1 MTSVDKPRIQN
12 KAFPKGRLAIEARQ
26 PERTIGAPAKPRDMM
41 MTQDLRN
48 IAIIAHVDHGKTTLI
63 DSIMKQSGT
72 FRENQQVDERVM
84 DSGDLEK
91 ERGITILAKPTS
103 VNWKDTRINII
114 DTPGHADFGGE
125 VERVLGMADGVI
137 LLTDAAEGP
146 MPQTKFVLGK
156 ALKQGLRPIVIINKI
171 DRSDG
176 RPEEVV
182 EEVFD
187 LFVALDANEEQLD
200 FPILYASG
208 RDGWCVE
215 ELDDPRENLHPLL
228 DRIVAHVGAPVVDAD
243 APFAMLATLLDS
255 DPYLG
260 RCLVG
265 RVVQGT
271 ATVNAQVRAID
282 LDGKQVEAGRLTKL
296 LRFEGTDRVPVDA
309 VAAGDII
316 CVAGLAK
323 ASVSDTIGAPEVTV
337 PLKSTPIDPP
347 TMSVTITVNDSP
359 LAGREGKKVTSTV
372 IRERLLAEAETN
384 VAITF
389 AESGSKDAFE
399 IGGRGELQLGVL
411 IETMRREGFEMTV
424 SRPRVLFQT
433 DDAGQKLEPMEEVTI
448 DVDEEFSSAVVDSM
462 NQRKGEMLD
471 MRAAGAGKT
480 RIVFLAPSR
489 GLIGYQSRFLTQT
502 RGTGVLNRIFHSY
515 ASYKGDIVGRRNGA
529 LISTDSGV
537 AVAYALFNLQDRGLM
552 FVAPQTPVYQGMIV
566 GEHNR
571 NNDLEI
577 NVLKGKQLTN
587 VRASGSDEAVK
598 LTPPKRMSLEEMMAY
613 INEDELLEVTPENL
627 RLRKMYLN
635 PHERKRAARA

>member
-1 MTSVDKPRIQN
+1 MRRD
-12 KAFPKGRLAIEARQ
+12 PKN
-26 PERTIGAPAKPRDMM
+26 APILREMI
-41 MTQDLRN
+41 MTQELRN

-72 FRENQQVDERVM
+72 FRDNQHVDERVM

-103 VNWKDTRINII
+103 VQWKDVRINII

-125 VERVLGMADGVI
+125 VERVLDMADGVI

-156 ALKQGLRPIVIINKI
+156 ALKQGLRPMVIINKI
-171 DRSDG
+171 DRSDS
-176 RPEEVV
+176 RAEDVV
-182 EEVFD
+182 DEVFD

-215 ELDDPRENLHPLL
+215 DLEDERVNLHPLL
-228 DRIVAHVGAPVVDAD
+228 DRILTHVDCPDVDAQK
-243 APFAMLATLLDS
+243 PFAMLATLLDS

-260 RCLVG
+260 RCLIG
-265 RVVQGT
+265 RVIQG
-271 ATVNAQVRAID
+271 ATNVNASVRAIN
-282 LDGKQVEAGRLTKL
+282 LDGDTVETGRLTKL
-296 LRFEGTDRVPVDA
+296 LRFEGTQRVPVNE
-309 VAAGDII
+309 VSAGDII
-316 CVAGLAK
+316 CVAGLTK
-323 ASVSDTIGAPEVTV
+323 ASVSDTIGTPDITE
-337 PLKSTPIDPP
+337 PLSSTPIDPP

-389 AESGSKDAFE
+389 AESASKDAFE

-411 IETMRREGFEMTV
+411 IEQMRREGFEMTV

-433 DDAGQKLEPMEEVTI
+433 DEAGNRIEPMEEVTI
-448 DVDEEFSSAVVDSM
+448 DVDDEFSSTVVDSM
-462 NQRKGEMLD
+462 NRRKGEMLD

-515 ASYKGDIVGRRNGA
+515 APYRGDVEGRRNGA

-552 FVAPQTPVYQGMIV
+552 FVNPQTPVYQGMIV

-598 LTPPKRMSLEEMMAY
+598 LVPAKQMSLEQMMAY
-613 INEDELLEVTPENL
+613 INEDELVEVTPQSL
-627 RLRKMYLN
+627 RLRKMFLD
-635 PHERKRAARA
+635 PHERKRAARAS